1 MLVLVQKCAIS
12 EVNTRL
18 STGPKCSNQNP
29 YADFEFEK
37 ACFRDIKNSHNV
49 ISLETGTT
57 SGIDL
62 RPSSRHFLHHEDQ
75 LDTLF

>member
-37 ACFRDIKNSHNV
+37 ACFRDIEYSEK
-49 ISLETGTT
+49 
-57 SGIDL
+57 
-62 RPSSRHFLHHEDQ
+62 F
-75 LDTLF
+75 DTH